1 MEGEDEGSCC
11 REEAVDEDEEEVE
24 VEEEEEEEKNITSWN
39 VVLQFCCES
48 EA

>member
-1 MEGEDEGSCC
+1 MDGEDEGSCC
-11 REEAVDEDEEEVE
+11 REEAVEEEE
-24 VEEEEEEEKNITSWN
+24 EEEEEEEKNITSWN

>member
-11 REEAVDEDEEEVE
+11 REEAVE
-24 VEEEEEEEKNITSWN
+24 VEEEEEKEEQEKNITSRN

>member
-1 MEGEDEGSCC
+1 MDLSSVEGQDEGSCC
-11 REEAVDEDEEEVE
+11 REEAVEE
-24 VEEEEEEEKNITSWN
+24 EEEEEEEKNISSRN

>member
-1 MEGEDEGSCC
+1 MDLSSVDGEDEGSCC
-11 REEAVDEDEEEVE
+11 REEAVEEEE
-24 VEEEEEEEKNITSWN
+24 EEEEEEEKNITSWN

>member
-1 MEGEDEGSCC
+1 MDLSSVEGEDEGSCC
-11 REEAVDEDEEEVE
+11 REEAVEEE
-24 VEEEEEEEKNITSWN
+24 EEEEEEEKNITSWN

>member
-1 MEGEDEGSCC
+1 MDLSSVDGEDEGSCC
-11 REEAVDEDEEEVE
+11 REEAVEE
-24 VEEEEEEEKNITSWN
+24 EEEEEEEKNITSWN

>member
-1 MEGEDEGSCC
+1 MDLSSVDGEDEGSCC
-11 REEAVDEDEEEVE
+11 REEAVEEE
-24 VEEEEEEEKNITSWN
+24 EEEEEEEKNITSWN